1 MESYTE
7 KKREEIEGY
16 LTLRDL
22 WNMYCTCTI
31 IVPVDLRPWLRE
43 SGYRLV
49 TLSMTAVPSLPLLY
63 LRTDKRLR
71 YSYSSWTVCGRL
83 TNFLVLY
90 WKGQNQ
96 SLKCTGYSVE
106 NKCQQ
111 LLALIELGWR
121 WWPLVPWMHNRQN
134 HECDSLFKKVKHIS
148 GDFDKGIEFDTSFS
162 NL

>member
-7 KKREEIEGY
+7 RKREEIEGY
-16 LTLRDL
+16 LTLIDL
-22 WNMYCTCTI
+22 WNMYCTCTV

-90 WKGQNQ
+90 LKGRNQ
-96 SLKCTGYSVE
+96 SLMCTGYSVE
-106 NKCQQ
+106 KSTAPCTDWTGLKVMAFSPMDAQQ
-111 LLALIELGWR
+111 TKSWVWFFI
-121 WWPLVPWMHNRQN
+121 
-134 HECDSLFKKVKHIS
+134 
-148 GDFDKGIEFDTSFS
+148 
-162 NL
+162 